1 MLETFFKYSDNTF
14 ELLNAFKVFAVFEVL
29 SFQLESFQ
37 GFEYVHIYI
46 SDDLKITLQVKNLSD
61 FSIEIKA
68 TEPNLDSLSN
78 NAG

>member
-1 MLETFFKYSDNTF
+1 MYI
-14 ELLNAFKVFAVFEVL
+14 
-29 SFQLESFQ
+29 
-37 GFEYVHIYI
+37 EYVHIYI

-68 TEPNLDSLSN
+68 TEPNLDLLSS